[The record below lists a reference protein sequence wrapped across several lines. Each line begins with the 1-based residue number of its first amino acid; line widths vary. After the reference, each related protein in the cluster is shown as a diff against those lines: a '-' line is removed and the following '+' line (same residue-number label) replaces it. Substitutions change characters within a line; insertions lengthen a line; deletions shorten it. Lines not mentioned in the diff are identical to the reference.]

1 MDDADVRQ
9 GPFPRFLKPL
19 THREFALGQPFE
31 LSVEVIHADE
41 VIWTLEDQVIEA
53 EPEEGLHVLTE
64 AGTSFPAYPEGKICP
79 TIKQINKIILGKTHI
94 LRVASSMM
102 EDTGT
107 YEVFLKNASGTS
119 SSAASISIY
128 APKDNEAT

>member
-1 MDDADVRQ
+1 MADSDVRL

-19 THREFALGQPFE
+19 TDREFALGQPFE

-53 EPEEGLHVLTE
+53 EPEEGLHLLTE
-64 AGTSFPAYPEGKICP
+64 AGTSFPAYPEGLIYLTINCIDKI
-79 TIKQINKIILGKTHI
+79 NLGKTHI

-107 YEVFLKNASGTS
+107 YEVFLKNSSGTS
-119 SSAASISIY
+119 SSSASVNIY
-128 APKDNEAT
+128 APNDN